1 MLLAVNAYSQPKQF
15 VCIEFTPT
23 DAILEIDDV
32 VQPTEAG
39 VYQKLLQLGCY
50 NYKLYK
56 EGYSDISGII
66 ILSDANDTQYLELK
80 LKKQMGTISVSYDFP
95 EGTDDAQVYIDDT
108 HVGTLPLKEY
118 ELRSGTHKIRI
129 QHPLYITYEDI
140 IEIADEEATTLSPS
154 LIENYINLT
163 LTTSP
168 TAYIAINGETK
179 GKGTWSGIVPI
190 GETLV
195 FESKK
200 VNHQSGKSE
209 LVLNT
214 DHNNTTIQIP
224 DPTPIFGSL
233 VVTSIPPKS
242 KVYIDGE
249 LIGITPKFIPEILI
263 GNHAVRVND
272 ETTIVHISEGTEES
286 IEFPLQN
293 IAFKVD
299 DVVEEEV
306 EEEAIPFQL
315 VEEKPSFNGGDA
327 NEFSKWVNQR
337 LVYPEIARENGV
349 QGRVT
354 LQFTVE
360 KDGSVSMVKV
370 LRGLA
375 GSDYKEKL
383 YAAQSKLRF
392 ATTPE
397 ERLKIQAEID
407 DLKGRAALDQEAV
420 RVVSMSPKW
429 TPGKQRNRAVPAT
442 YTFPVIFQLR

>member
-179 GKGTWSGIVPI
+179 GKGTWSGMVPI
-190 GETLV
+190 GDTLV

-200 VNHQSGKSE
+200 VSHQSGKSE

-214 DHNNTTIQIP
+214 YHNHTTIKIP
-224 DPTPIFGSL
+224 DPTPITGSL
-233 VVTSIPPKS
+233 IVTSIPPKS
-242 KVYIDGE
+242 KVYINGE

-293 IAFKVD
+293 IAHKVD
-299 DVVEEEV
+299 DVVEE
-306 EEEAIPFQL
+306 ALPSQL
-315 VEEKPSFNGGDA
+315 VSEQPTFMGKDA
-327 NEFSKWVNQR
+327 KEFGKWVGSKIQ
-337 LVYPEIARENGV
+337 YPEIARENNV
-349 QGRVT
+349 QGRVI
-354 LQFTVE
+354 LQFTIE
-360 KDGSVSMVKV
+360 KDGSLTNIKVVRGVDPTLDKEALRVVSSSPKW
-370 LRGLA
+370 
-375 GSDYKEKL
+375 K
-383 YAAQSKLRF
+383 
-392 ATTPE
+392 P
-397 ERLKIQAEID
+397 
-407 DLKGRAALDQEAV
+407 GRIRDKAV
-420 RVVSMSPKW
+420 RV
-429 TPGKQRNRAVPAT
+429 T
-442 YTFPVIFQLR
+442 YTFPVDFRLRSEKDSKEKAQNNN